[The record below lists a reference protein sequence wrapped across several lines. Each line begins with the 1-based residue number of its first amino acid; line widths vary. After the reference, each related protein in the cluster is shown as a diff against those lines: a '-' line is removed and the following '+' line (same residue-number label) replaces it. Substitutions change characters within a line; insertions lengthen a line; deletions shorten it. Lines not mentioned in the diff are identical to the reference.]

1 MYWNWTR
8 LLSAQLLS
16 KGSTFL
22 ALSKKLVFVLTVLAG
37 RTMVDYPS
45 TLLTNKTASSRDKI
59 WVLTWLHFMSKGVL
73 FYSLACPFITP
84 CIFSVPHPCPSKQP
98 VALFLKRPL
107 LQSLWPWC
115 FDYLIK
121 HAFSPSQFAFSG
133 AKFLLFAFGSTYCE
147 AGFIAEFV
155 SVYFW
160 YLLGQPSLL
169 QHREALEFPIIST
182 FKRAILGLEK
192 PLVLKEELS
201 LVPITCIL
209 WPTTDCNSRGLE
221 LHTLLASSGTLY
233 SRTCPH
239 IDIHIMK
246 KNKTHKR
253 FA

>member
-59 WVLTWLHFMSKGVL
+59 WVLTWLHFTSKGVL

-98 VALFLKRPL
+98 VAFFLKRPL
-107 LQSLWPWC
+107 LQSLWPRC

-121 HAFSPSQFAFSG
+121 HTFSPSQFDFSG
-133 AKFLLFAFGSTYCE
+133 AKFLLFAFGSAYCE

-169 QHREALEFPIIST
+169 QHWEALEFPIIPT

-201 LVPITCIL
+201 LVPIICIL
-209 WPTTDCNSRGLE
+209 WPTTDCVIPEAWNY
-221 LHTLLASSGTLY
+221 TLY
-233 SRTCPH
+233 LLPPGPCTYACIP
-239 IDIHIMK
+239 
-246 KNKTHKR
+246 T
-253 FA
+253 